1 MTHEPHPD
9 FTDALL
15 QRVCGEFLEMPG
27 MRLTPK
33 QAGRLW
39 GLHEQTCISLLEFLV
54 DEKFLSRSR
63 DGGYGRSSDGAMAFP
78 RPRMAKAGLDAAVRR
93 TGKAAISS

>member
-1 MTHEPHPD
+1 
-9 FTDALL
+9 
-15 QRVCGEFLEMPG
+15 

-39 GLHEQTCISLLEFLV
+39 GLDEQTCITLLEFLV

-63 DGGYGRSSDGAMAFP
+63 EGGYGRTSDGPMAFP
-78 RPRMAKAGLDAAVRR
+78 RTRMVKAGLDTAARP
-93 TGKAAISS
+93 AAKSAASR

>member
-1 MTHEPHPD
+1 MTHEPHPEIND
-9 FTDALL
+9 LLL

-39 GLHEQTCISLLEFLV
+39 GLDEQTCTTLLEFLV

-63 DGGYGRSSDGAMAFP
+63 DGGYRRCVDGPMAFP
-78 RPRMAKAGLDAAVRR
+78 RSRLVRPGD
-93 TGKAAISS
+93 TSSSRS